1 MEEFV
6 AMWESLAAWFTPP
19 VLFCVANFI
28 IATIFIASNKHHH
41 HHLHDHEDSNSLT
54 RTKLM
59 NTTTESQP
67 SQSKPVNYSSSNRLA
82 QSIHSSSDYVSSPGL
97 SEPVGYPVSRP
108 ALFERL
114 KSIKFY
120 DDYIKNACPV
130 GSDQVS
136 STPGEL
142 IRAPSFLE
150 RVKSF
155 KIASALK
162 SEPASAQTES
172 LNPDPS
178 HHVIRSKS
186 EKTPV
191 KKLFVEMKKSHSE
204 KRIMANKEQDV
215 DFDFDIDQGV
225 DAKAENF
232 ISRFKQQLKLQRL
245 ESLVRYKQHVEPVK

>member
-1 MEEFV
+1 MVEFV
-6 AMWESLAAWFTPP
+6 AMWESMAAWFTPP

-54 RTKLM
+54 RTKSM
-59 NTTTESQP
+59 NTTESQP
-67 SQSKPVNYSSSNRLA
+67 SQSKPANYSSSNRLA
-82 QSIHSSSDYVSSPGL
+82 QSIHSSSNYVSSPGL

-120 DDYIKNACPV
+120 DDYTKKACPV
-130 GSDQVS
+130 ESDQVS

-142 IRAPSFLE
+142 IQAPSFLE

-172 LNPDPS
+172 INPDPS

-191 KKLFVEMKKSHSE
+191 KKLYVEMKKSHSE
-204 KRIMANKEQDV
+204 RRIVPNKEQDV
-215 DFDFDIDQGV
+215 DLDFDQEV
-225 DAKAENF
+225 DAKADDF

-245 ESLVRYKQHVEPVK
+245 ESLVRYKQHVVK